1 MTEARNK
8 RPASKQN
15 VAFADFWLMVAHEV
29 GDARLHLD
37 ENARTLDEFIHE
49 RSDVREY
56 LHCAI
61 RDCYKSSACQNLRS
75 PICLES
81 VLDVLGTTAWKLQ
94 KEAHGDLF
102 DIELLEEI
110 AWLIC
115 DRYASQITELVA
127 RSAAWQPDA
136 DTRPAQ
142 IVSFPDYKIRRKNAT
157 Q

>member
-1 MTEARNK
+1 MTEARNT
-8 RPASKQN
+8 RHASKPK

-37 ENARTLDEFIHE
+37 ENARTLEEFIHE
-49 RSDVREY
+49 RSDVRDY
-56 LHCAI
+56 LHSAI
-61 RDCYKSSACQNLRS
+61 RECYKNSACQNLRS

-81 VLDVLGTTAWKLQ
+81 VLDVLGNTAWKLQ
-94 KEAHGDLF
+94 QEPHGDLF

-127 RSAAWQPDA
+127 RSAAWQPSSNS
-136 DTRPAQ
+136 RPAQ
-142 IVSFPDYKIRRKNAT
+142 VVSFPDYKIRRKNAT